1 MVHVKSVELSHFKSF
16 GGTTKVPLLTGF
28 TVISGPNGSG
38 KSNILDALLF
48 CLGLASSKGMRAERL
63 PDLVNHNYLN
73 QKGTSEVSVSVTFDL
88 SDLITEELTKNGNSQ
103 NGRVGEWV
111 TKTEEAVLNEE
122 EETERI
128 EHSDAEEIVENGH
141 YSPSAEDDETLHFT
155 QKDWTIT
162 RRLRVTKGG
171 NYSSNYFI
179 NGEPSTA
186 GDLHEQL
193 RQLRI
198 YPEGYNIVLQG
209 DVTNIISMNSKE
221 RRQIID
227 ELAGVAEFDRKIERV
242 KTTLEEVKEKE
253 ERCHIIQQELTKSL
267 EKLAGDRIKA
277 EKYKKLK
284 AQIQEKQQWEAI
296 VIWRSLQQQ
305 EKEVQEKIAK
315 GEEELAKLAEKLA
328 KLTQQIEEETHKLK
342 ELNARVKELG
352 EDEQLSISSKLASQ
366 KLKRSQLQ
374 QQQEQLKTLLRQ
386 TEETIARTTQEI
398 ERFRD
403 EFDRL
408 SQEQSVLE
416 NETME
421 KLAEECD
428 RDRNNLAAY
437 KDQANELAAAS
448 EIWVQQQ
455 AALSKH
461 IGSLQKL
468 IDPQR
473 TERAQLQ
480 ERQNQLEQKI
490 AEQTQLLR
498 SVEEELSAQ
507 NEKFSNFQAQSFES
521 EIQAIAQQLSTAEEE
536 RKLAEETQKRLLNEQ
551 REKQR
556 QLDKLEAKAQAQQEA
571 QGTRASQVIL
581 KADIPGVC
589 GLVAQLAQVEPHYK
603 LALETAAGG
612 RLANIVVEDDTV
624 ASVAIQL
631 LKQKKAGRATF
642 LPLNKIR
649 TPKIP
654 STSPLTH
661 ARGFID
667 FAFNLIDCDVRYE
680 RVFAY
685 VFGTTVVFESLEDAR
700 ANLGKARIV
709 TLEGEL
715 LESSGAM
722 TGGSTNNRSS
732 LQFGTA
738 VPEKSQEI
746 NTLTNRLNE
755 IEIILEKCERSL
767 SDKSIIVKE
776 LSQNLTE
783 IRQQQRE
790 QSLRQEQVE
799 KERDRLSKQKEQLT
813 VQLTHNCQES
823 GNAKIRLQELAK
835 TLPELEGQLQSE
847 QGKLAELE
855 AEQTSSEWQE
865 IQALIKEQEQSLQGK
880 ERALRQA
887 ENKLLELE
895 NQCLRLQ
902 EKVQRSR
909 ETLTAEQN
917 KKTEAEA
924 QQVKVA
930 LDLAKVEEQIQETE
944 GLLQLLSSELI
955 EAKQER
961 DRAEENL
968 RSLQD
973 RQQKT
978 IWQQQKIQENQQER
992 QESLSTFQQQRQE
1005 RELELLDPL
1014 PEVSDLV
1021 PSEGEKLTSE
1031 TYAVA
1036 IEQLQKELKN
1046 AQRRLEAMEP
1056 VNMLAL
1062 EEHERTEARLQE
1074 LSEKLTTLEGERTEL
1089 LLRIENFTTLRFR
1102 AFREAFD
1109 AVNENFQNI
1118 FATLSEGDGY
1128 LGLDNEE
1135 DPFSGGLN
1143 LIAHP
1148 KGKPVQRLSSMSG
1161 GEKSLTALSFIFA
1174 LQRYRP
1180 SPFYAFDE
1188 VDMFLDGAN
1197 VERLAKMIKKQA
1209 EQAQFIVVSL
1219 RRPMIESAQRTIGVT
1234 QARGAYTQVL
1244 GIKL

>member
-16 GGTTKVPLLTGF
+16 GGTTNVPLLTGF

-63 PDLVNHNYLN
+63 PDLVNHNHLN

-88 SDLITEELTKNGNSQ
+88 SDLEATGNREQAIVEEGTEED
-103 NGRVGEWV
+103 
-111 TKTEEAVLNEE
+111 NEFL
-122 EETERI
+122 
-128 EHSDAEEIVENGH
+128 ENGT
-141 YSPSAEDDETLHFT
+141 SPAPKSQPQTP
-155 QKDWTIT
+155 DWKIT

-171 NYSSNYFI
+171 SYSSNYFI
-179 NGEPSTA
+179 NDEPCTA

-193 RQLRI
+193 RRLRI

-209 DVTNIISMNSKE
+209 DVTSIISMNSKE

-242 KTTLEEVKEKE
+242 KSTLEEVKEKE
-253 ERCHIIQQELTKSL
+253 ERCQIIQQELTRSL

-284 AQIQEKQQWEAI
+284 AQIQEQQQWEAI
-296 VIWRSLQQQ
+296 VLLRSLQQQ
-305 EKEVQEKIAK
+305 EREVQDKIIA
-315 GEEELAKLAEKLA
+315 EDAELTKLAEKLEKLIA
-328 KLTQQIEEETHKLK
+328 KIAEATKNLND
-342 ELNARVKELG
+342 LNARVKELG
-352 EDEQLSISSKLASQ
+352 EDEQLSISSQLASQ

-374 QQQEQLKTLLRQ
+374 QRQQELNSLLQ
-386 TEETIARTTQEI
+386 QAEATISRTTQEI
-398 ERFRD
+398 EQFRND
-403 EFDRL
+403 FDRL

-421 KLAEECD
+421 QLQTECD

-448 EIWVQQQ
+448 DIWVQQQ

-473 TERAQLQ
+473 TEQAQLQ

-498 SVEEELSAQ
+498 SVEEELATQ
-507 NEKFSNFQAQSFES
+507 NENFSNFNDTAFAA
-521 EIQAIAQQLSTAEEE
+521 EIQAIAQQLATAEEE
-536 RKLAEETQKRLLNEQ
+536 RNLAEETRNRLSNEQ

-556 QLDKLEAKAQAQQEA
+556 QLDKLEAKAQAQQEV
-571 QGTRASQVIL
+571 QGTNATQIIL

-589 GLVAQLAQVEPHYK
+589 GLVAQLAQVEQQYK

-624 ASVAIQL
+624 ASLGIQL
-631 LKQKKAGRATF
+631 LKQKRGGRATF
-642 LPLNKIR
+642 LPLNKMR
-649 TPKIP
+649 KPNIP
-654 STSPLTH
+654 QSSPLNY
-661 ARGFID
+661 AKGFID
-667 FAFNLIDCDVRYE
+667 FAFKLIDCDPKYKPI
-680 RVFAY
+680 FAY
-685 VFGTTVVFESLEDAR
+685 VFGTTVVFATLEEAR

-722 TGGSTNNRSS
+722 TGGSINARSS
-732 LQFGTA
+732 LHFGTA
-738 VPEKSQEI
+738 IPEKSQEI

-755 IEIILEKCERSL
+755 IEIILEKCERLL
-767 SDKSIIVKE
+767 SDKSETVKE
-776 LSQNLTE
+776 LSQKLTE
-783 IRQQQRE
+783 TRQQQRE
-790 QSLRQEQVE
+790 QNLRQEQAE

-835 TLPELEGQLQSE
+835 TLPELEQQLQGE
-847 QGKLAELE
+847 QKKLAELE
-855 AEQTSSEWQE
+855 ENQTSSEWQE
-865 IQALIKEQEQSLQGK
+865 IQTLIKDQEKELQAKEQ
-880 ERALRQA
+880 AFRQA
-887 ENKLLELE
+887 ENQLLDLE

-902 EKVQRSR
+902 EKVERSR
-909 ETLTAEQN
+909 AMLTVEQ
-917 KKTEAEA
+917 KKKIESE
-924 QQVKVA
+924 QQQIKITQ
-930 LDLAKVEEQIQETE
+930 DLAKVEEKIQESE
-944 GLLQLLSSELI
+944 GLLQLLSSELM
-955 EAKQER
+955 EAKRDR
-961 DRAEENL
+961 DRAEETL

-973 RQQKT
+973 SQQKT
-978 IWQQQKIQENQQER
+978 IWQQQKIQDSQQER
-992 QESLSTFQQQRQE
+992 QASLANLQQQRQE
-1005 RELELLDPL
+1005 QELELPDPL

-1021 PSEGEKLTSE
+1021 PSEGEKLTAE
-1031 TYAVA
+1031 TYTTHL
-1036 IEQLQKELKN
+1036 EQLQKELRN

-1062 EEHERTEARLQE
+1062 EEHERTNARLQE

-1109 AVNENFQNI
+1109 AVNENFQGI
-1118 FATLSEGDGY
+1118 FASLSEGDGY
-1128 LGLDNEE
+1128 LGLDDEE

-1174 LQRYRP
+1174 LQKYRP

-1197 VERLAKMIKKQA
+1197 VERLAKMIKRQA

-1234 QARGAYTQVL
+1234 QARGAHTQVL

>member
-16 GGTTKVPLLTGF
+16 GGTTNVPLLTGF

-63 PDLVNHNYLN
+63 PDLVNHNHLN

-88 SDLITEELTKNGNSQ
+88 SDLEATGNREQAIVEEGTEED
-103 NGRVGEWV
+103 
-111 TKTEEAVLNEE
+111 NEFL
-122 EETERI
+122 
-128 EHSDAEEIVENGH
+128 ENGT
-141 YSPSAEDDETLHFT
+141 SPAPKSQPQTP
-155 QKDWTIT
+155 DWKIT

-171 NYSSNYFI
+171 SYSSNYFI
-179 NGEPSTA
+179 NDEPCTA

-193 RQLRI
+193 RRLRI

-209 DVTNIISMNSKE
+209 DVTSIISMNSKE

-242 KTTLEEVKEKE
+242 KSTLEEVKEKE
-253 ERCHIIQQELTKSL
+253 ERCQIIQQELTRSL

-284 AQIQEKQQWEAI
+284 AQIQEQQQWEAI
-296 VIWRSLQQQ
+296 VLWRSLQQQ
-305 EKEVQEKIAK
+305 EREVQDKIIA
-315 GEEELAKLAEKLA
+315 EDAELAKLAEKLEKLIA
-328 KLTQQIEEETHKLK
+328 KIAEATKN
-342 ELNARVKELG
+342 LNDLNTRVKELG
-352 EDEQLSISSKLASQ
+352 EDEQLSISSQLASQ

-374 QQQEQLKTLLRQ
+374 QRQQELNSLLQ
-386 TEETIARTTQEI
+386 QAEATISRTTQEI
-398 ERFRD
+398 EQFRND
-403 EFDRL
+403 FDRL

-421 KLAEECD
+421 QLQTECD

-448 EIWVQQQ
+448 DIWVQQQ

-473 TERAQLQ
+473 TEQAQLQ

-498 SVEEELSAQ
+498 SVEEELATQ
-507 NEKFSNFQAQSFES
+507 HENFSNFNDTAFAAQ
-521 EIQAIAQQLSTAEEE
+521 IQAIAQQLATAEEE
-536 RKLAEETQKRLLNEQ
+536 RNLAEETRNRLSNEQ

-556 QLDKLEAKAQAQQEA
+556 QLDKLEAKAQAQQEV
-571 QGTRASQVIL
+571 QGTNATQIIL

-589 GLVAQLAQVEPHYK
+589 GLVAQLAQVEQQYK

-624 ASVAIQL
+624 ASMGIQL
-631 LKQKKAGRATF
+631 LKQKRGGRATF
-642 LPLNKIR
+642 LPLNKMR
-649 TPKIP
+649 KPNIP
-654 STSPLTH
+654 QSSPLNY
-661 ARGFID
+661 AKGFID
-667 FAFNLIDCDVRYE
+667 FAFKLIDCDPKYKPI
-680 RVFAY
+680 FAY
-685 VFGTTVVFESLEDAR
+685 VFGTTVVFATLEEAR

-722 TGGSTNNRSS
+722 TGGSINARSS
-732 LQFGTA
+732 LHFGTA

-755 IEIILEKCERSL
+755 IEIILEKCEKLL
-767 SDKSIIVKE
+767 SDKSETVKE
-776 LSQNLTE
+776 LSQKLTE
-783 IRQQQRE
+783 TRQQQRE
-790 QSLRQEQVE
+790 QNLRQEQAE

-835 TLPELEGQLQSE
+835 TLPELEQQLQGE
-847 QGKLAELE
+847 QAKLAELE
-855 AEQTSSEWQE
+855 ENQTSSEWQE
-865 IQALIKEQEQSLQGK
+865 IQTLIKDQEKELQAKEQ
-880 ERALRQA
+880 AFRQA
-887 ENKLLELE
+887 ENQLLDLE

-902 EKVQRSR
+902 EKVERSR
-909 ETLTAEQN
+909 AMLTVEQKKKIEAEQ
-917 KKTEAEA
+917 
-924 QQVKVA
+924 QQIKITQ
-930 LDLAKVEEQIQETE
+930 DLTKVEEKIQESE
-944 GLLQLLSSELI
+944 GLLQLLSSELM
-955 EAKQER
+955 EAKRDR
-961 DRAEENL
+961 DRAEETL

-973 RQQKT
+973 SQQKT
-978 IWQQQKIQENQQER
+978 IWQQQKIQDSQQER
-992 QESLSTFQQQRQE
+992 QASLANLQQQRQE
-1005 RELELLDPL
+1005 QELELPDPL

-1021 PSEGEKLTSE
+1021 PSEGEKLTAE
-1031 TYAVA
+1031 TYTTHL
-1036 IEQLQKELKN
+1036 EQLQKELRN

-1062 EEHERTEARLQE
+1062 EEHERTNARLQE

-1109 AVNENFQNI
+1109 AVNENFQGI
-1118 FATLSEGDGY
+1118 FASLSEGDGY
-1128 LGLDNEE
+1128 LGLDDEE

-1197 VERLAKMIKKQA
+1197 VERLAKMIKRQA

-1234 QARGAYTQVL
+1234 QARGAHTQVL

>member
-63 PDLVNHNYLN
+63 PDLVNHNYLS

-88 SDLITEELTKNGNSQ
+88 SDLVTEEVTENGNSK
-103 NGRVGEWV
+103 NGVVGEWV
-111 TKTEEAVLNEE
+111 TKTEENAVNEE
-122 EETERI
+122 ETHNI
-128 EHSDAEEIVENGH
+128 DPLDVEEFVENGH
-141 YSPSAEDDETLHFT
+141 YSDSTEDDNTSRFT

-253 ERCHIIQQELTKSL
+253 ERCHIIQQELMKSL

-277 EKYKKLK
+277 EKYKRLK

-305 EKEVQEKIAK
+305 EREVQEKIAK
-315 GEEELAKLAEKLA
+315 GETDIAKLGEKLEKLA
-328 KLTQQIEEETHKLK
+328 QQIEEETTKLN
-342 ELNARVKELG
+342 ELNTRVKELG
-352 EDEQLSISSKLASQ
+352 EDEQLSLSSKLTSQ

-374 QQQEQLKTLLRQ
+374 QQQENLKTLLQQ
-386 TEETIARTTQEI
+386 TKETIIRNTKEI
-398 ERFRD
+398 EQFRD

-437 KDQANELAAAS
+437 KDQANELATAS

-498 SVEEELSAQ
+498 SVEEELTAQ
-507 NEKFSNFQAQSFES
+507 NEKISNFQSQSFEL

-536 RKLAEETQKRLLNEQ
+536 RKIAEETQKRLSNEQ

-556 QLDKLEAKAQAQQEA
+556 KLDKLEAKAQAQQEA

-581 KADIPGVC
+581 KSDIPGVC

-624 ASVAIQL
+624 ASIAIQL

-654 STSPLTH
+654 QSSSLNH
-661 ARGFID
+661 ARGFVD
-667 FAFNLIDCDVRYE
+667 FAFNLIDCDVKYE

-685 VFGTTVVFESLEDAR
+685 VFGSTIVFETLEEAR

-722 TGGSTNNRSS
+722 TGGSINNRSS

-755 IEIILEKCERSL
+755 IEIILEKCERLL

-776 LSQNLTE
+776 LNQKLTE

-790 QSLRQEQVE
+790 QTLRQEQVE
-799 KERDRLSKQKEQLT
+799 KECHRLSKQKEQLT

-823 GNAKIRLQELAK
+823 GNVKIRLQELAK
-835 TLPELEGQLQSE
+835 TLPELEAQLQSE

-855 AEQTSSEWQE
+855 ANQTSSEWQE
-865 IQALIKEQEQSLQGK
+865 IQTLIKEQEKSLQAK
-880 ERALRQA
+880 EQALRQA
-887 ENKLLELE
+887 ETKLLELE

-909 ETLTAEQN
+909 ETLATEQK
-917 KKTEAEA
+917 KKTEAED
-924 QQVKVA
+924 QQAKVTQ
-930 LDLAKVEEQIQETE
+930 DIVKVEEQLKETE

-961 DRAEENL
+961 DRAEETL

-978 IWQQQKIQENQQER
+978 IWQQQKVQENQQER
-992 QESLSTFQQQRQE
+992 QASLNTLQQQSQE
-1005 RELELLDPL
+1005 RELEIPDPL

-1021 PSEGEKLTSE
+1021 PSEGEKLTTE
-1031 TYAVA
+1031 TYNTH

-1197 VERLAKMIKKQA
+1197 VERLSKMIKTQA

>member
-1 MVHVKSVELSHFKSF
+1 MVHIKSVELSHFKSF
-16 GGTTKVPLLTGF
+16 GGTTQVPLLTGF

-63 PDLVNHNYLN
+63 PDLVNHNHLN

-88 SDLITEELTKNGNSQ
+88 SDFEGTDNNHQSP
-103 NGRVGEWV
+103 V
-111 TKTEEAVLNEE
+111 
-122 EETERI
+122 EETKF
-128 EHSDAEEIVENGH
+128 SENGKN
-141 YSPSAEDDETLHFT
+141 PSIPNDPLPIPNDPLPIT

-193 RQLRI
+193 RRLRI

-209 DVTNIISMNSKE
+209 DVTSIISMNSKE

-253 ERCHIIQQELTKSL
+253 ERCQIIQQELTKSL

-296 VIWRSLQQQ
+296 VLWRSLQQQ
-305 EKEVQEKIAK
+305 EREVQEKIAA
-315 GEEELAKLAEKLA
+315 GDAELVKLLEKLE
-328 KLTQQIEEETHKLK
+328 KLVEKIAEATENLK
-342 ELNARVKELG
+342 KLNARVKELG
-352 EDEQLSISSKLASQ
+352 EDEQLSISSQLASQ

-374 QQQEQLKTLLRQ
+374 QRQQDLTTLLKDS
-386 TEETIARTTQEI
+386 EETIARTTREI
-398 ERFRD
+398 EQFRD

-421 KLAEECD
+421 KLAEERD

-437 KDQANELAAAS
+437 KEQANELAAAS

-480 ERQNQLEQKI
+480 ERQNQLEQKME
-490 AEQTQLLR
+490 EQTRVLR
-498 SVEEELSAQ
+498 SVEAELAEQ
-507 NEKFSNFQAQSFES
+507 HENFSNFNSTSLES
-521 EIQAIAQQLSTAEEE
+521 EIRAIAQQLSTAEEE
-536 RKLAEETQKRLLNEQ
+536 RNLAEETQKRLLNEQ

-556 QLDKLEAKAQAQQEA
+556 KLDKLEAKAQAQQEA
-571 QGTRASQVIL
+571 QGTQASQVIL

-589 GLVAQLAQVEPHYK
+589 GLVAQLARVEPHYK

-624 ASVAIQL
+624 AAIAIQL

-654 STSPLTH
+654 QSSPLDR

-667 FAFNLIDCDVRYE
+667 FAFNLIDCDVKYQ

-685 VFGTTVVFESLEDAR
+685 VFGTTVVFETLEEAR

-709 TLEGEL
+709 TLDGEL

-722 TGGSTNNRSS
+722 TGGSVNARSS
-732 LQFGTA
+732 LHFGTA

-746 NTLTNRLNE
+746 NILTHRLNE

-767 SDKSIIVKE
+767 ADKSAIVKE
-776 LSQNLTE
+776 LSQQFTE

-790 QSLRQEQVE
+790 QNLRQEQAE

-813 VQLTHNCQES
+813 VQLAHNSQES
-823 GNAKIRLQELAK
+823 ENAKSRLQELAK
-835 TLPELEGQLQSE
+835 TLPELEEQLRSE
-847 QGKLAELE
+847 REKLAELE
-855 AEQTSSEWQE
+855 ANQTSSEWQE
-865 IQALIKEQEQSLQGK
+865 IQMLIKEHERALHAKEQ
-880 ERALRQA
+880 ALRQA

-909 ETLTAEQN
+909 EILASEQK
-917 KKTEAEA
+917 KKTEAEE
-924 QQVKVA
+924 QQVKVTE
-930 LDLAKVEEQIQETE
+930 DLAKVEEQIKETE

-961 DRAEENL
+961 DRAEETL

-978 IWQQQKIQENQQER
+978 IWQQQKVQENQQER
-992 QESLSTFQQQRQE
+992 QESLTTLQQQRQE
-1005 RELELLDPL
+1005 RELDLPDPL

-1021 PSEGEKLTSE
+1021 PPEGEKLTAE
-1031 TYAVA
+1031 TYTTH

-1074 LSEKLTTLEGERTEL
+1074 LSEKLATLEAERTEL
-1089 LLRIENFTTLRFR
+1089 LLRIENITTLRIR

-1234 QARGAYTQVL
+1234 QARGAHTQVL

>member
-88 SDLITEELTKNGNSQ
+88 SDLVTEELTENGNSK
-103 NGRVGEWV
+103 NGKVGEWMA
-111 TKTEEAVLNEE
+111 KTEDNTVNGEAITENDDLLDVEE
-122 EETERI
+122 L
-128 EHSDAEEIVENGH
+128 AENGH
-141 YSPSAEDDETLHFT
+141 HSNSIEDDDTPRFT

-179 NGEPSTA
+179 NSEPSTA

-305 EKEVQEKIAK
+305 EREIQEKITK
-315 GEEELAKLAEKLA
+315 GEIELTKLGEKLEKLA
-328 KLTQQIEEETHKLK
+328 QQIEEETKKLD
-342 ELNARVKELG
+342 ELNSRVKELG

-374 QQQEQLKTLLRQ
+374 QQQENLKTLLQQ
-386 TEETIARTTQEI
+386 TQETIVRTTKEI
-398 ERFRD
+398 EQFRD

-408 SQEQSVLE
+408 SQEQSMLE

-421 KLAEECD
+421 KLTEECD

-498 SVEEELSAQ
+498 SVEEELITQ
-507 NEKFSNFQAQSFES
+507 NEKFSNFQSKSFES
-521 EIQAIAQQLSTAEEE
+521 EIQAIAQQLSIAEEE
-536 RKLAEETQKRLLNEQ
+536 RKIAEETQKRLLNEQ

-556 QLDKLEAKAQAQQEA
+556 KLDKLEAKAQAQQEV

-603 LALETAAGG
+603 IALETAAGG
-612 RLANIVVEDDTV
+612 RLANIIVEDDTV
-624 ASVAIQL
+624 ASIAIQL

-649 TPKIP
+649 KPKIP
-654 STSPLTH
+654 QSSPLNH
-661 ARGFID
+661 ARGFVD
-667 FAFNLIDCDVRYE
+667 FAFNLIDCDVKYE
-680 RVFAY
+680 GVFAY
-685 VFGTTVVFESLEDAR
+685 VFGTTVVFETLEEAR

-709 TLEGEL
+709 TLDGEL

-722 TGGSTNNRSS
+722 TGGSMNNRSS

-746 NTLTNRLNE
+746 NILTNRLNE

-767 SDKSIIVKE
+767 SDKSLIVKD
-776 LSQNLTE
+776 LNQNLTE

-790 QSLRQEQVE
+790 QNLRQEQAE
-799 KERDRLSKQKEQLT
+799 KERDRLSKQKEHLT
-813 VQLTHNCQES
+813 VQLTYNCQES
-823 GNAKIRLQELAK
+823 GNVKIRLQELAK
-835 TLPELEGQLQSE
+835 TLPELEEQLRSG

-855 AEQTSSEWQE
+855 ANQTSSEWQE
-865 IQALIKEQEQSLQGK
+865 IQTLIKEQERSLQAK
-880 ERALRQA
+880 EQALRQA

-909 ETLTAEQN
+909 EILETE
-917 KKTEAEA
+917 KKKKIEAEE
-924 QQVKVA
+924 QQVKIARYIV
-930 LDLAKVEEQIQETE
+930 KVEEQIQEIE

-961 DRAEENL
+961 DRAEETL

-978 IWQQQKIQENQQER
+978 IWQQQKVQENQQER
-992 QESLSTFQQQRQE
+992 QESLNTLQQQRQE
-1005 RELELLDPL
+1005 RELELPDPL

-1021 PSEGEKLTSE
+1021 PSEGEKLTVE
-1031 TYAVA
+1031 TYNTH